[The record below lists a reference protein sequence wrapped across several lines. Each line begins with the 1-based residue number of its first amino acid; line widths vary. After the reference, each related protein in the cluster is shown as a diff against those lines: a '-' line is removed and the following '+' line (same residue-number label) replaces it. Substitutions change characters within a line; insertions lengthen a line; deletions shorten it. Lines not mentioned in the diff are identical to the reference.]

1 MSESTANNTEPNKP
15 EEPCEGEPHARFCEG
30 GWAKQI
36 MIYVS

>member
-1 MSESTANNTEPNKP
+1 MSGFTANNTEPNIH

-30 GWAKQI
+30 GLAEQI